1 MSLPLYAKISI
12 GIISV
17 VLIAT
22 VALVVVTITT
32 NKDKSPAKTPTMQ
45 EWMTSADGVKTLTKA
60 LSTLDN
66 KTTFG
71 FNTTGNAKT
80 ADKATNSTNWNPDWK
95 QTVQGIKV
103 NNAVNSDNLENQPK
117 THFVERGAQY
127 YTKPCAQGGKKA
139 DGTGTWVDNR
149 WQNNFNE
156 GGCST
161 KKGIIKVL

>member
-1 MSLPLYAKISI
+1 MTLPLYAKISI

-60 LSTLDN
+60 LSTLDSS
-66 KTTFG
+66 TTFG

-80 ADKATNSTNWNPDWK
+80 ATNSTNWNPDWK

-103 NNAVNSDNLENQPK
+103 NNAGNSDNLSDKPISN
-117 THFVERGAQY
+117 FVQRGQQY
-127 YTKPCAQGGKKA
+127 DLEPCS
-139 DGTGTWVDNR
+139 N
-149 WQNNFNE
+149 
-156 GGCST
+156 ST
-161 KKGIIKVL
+161 KKTGSGFWVDGRWQSNFDGGGCNGGGILKVK

>member
-1 MSLPLYAKISI
+1 MTLPLYAKISI

-22 VALVVVTITT
+22 IALVVVTIVT

-66 KTTFG
+66 STTFG

-80 ADKATNSTNWNPDWK
+80 ADKATNADTATNADKATTATNWNNSWNSS
-95 QTVQGIKV
+95 VQGIKV
-103 NNAVNSDNLENQPK
+103 NNASNADNSITVGGVQINFDKEKRL
-117 THFVERGAQY
+117 Y
-127 YTKPCAQGGKKA
+127 YLNVPPGKPPSGDPNGHQTSIAFRK
-139 DGTGTWVDNR
+139 
-149 WQNNFNE
+149 
-156 GGCST
+156 S
-161 KKGIIKVL
+161 L